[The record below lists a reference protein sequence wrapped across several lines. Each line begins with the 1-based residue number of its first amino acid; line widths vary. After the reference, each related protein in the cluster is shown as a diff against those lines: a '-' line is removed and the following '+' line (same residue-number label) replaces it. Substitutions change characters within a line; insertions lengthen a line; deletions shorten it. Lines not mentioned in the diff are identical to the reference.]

1 MSPPSALILQHSAV
15 NRSANMAAKYFY
27 LQGFLL
33 LLFNFIS
40 TAALEKRFSDFKRCA
55 DEECSSKFAGLL
67 GKLAGFQGCAIL
79 IVQLA
84 INCALSLDL
93 LPIDTRDP
101 DSILYLSRV
110 CITV

>member
-1 MSPPSALILQHSAV
+1 
-15 NRSANMAAKYFY
+15 MAAKYFY

-55 DEECSSKFAGLL
+55 DEECSSKFDSLL
-67 GKLAGFQGCAIL
+67 FKQVGRNQGCISAQL
-79 IVQLA
+79 LA

-93 LPIDTRDP
+93 LPIDNCDLQ
-101 DSILYLSRV
+101 SILLLLQV
-110 CITV
+110 CVNDAV